1 MFSERRYNLATEST
15 IPVPRRL
22 ALLQQTRKSFPGTLA
37 SFWALTKPDINLL
50 IAITVFLS
58 FGLAARIPQS
68 FPFQR
73 LLNAVLGTLLVST
86 GAAVLNQFLERRHDA
101 LMRRTARRPVVLGG
115 VSPRAAVIFG
125 TCVSI
130 IGVVYLETFVN
141 PLSSFLAGSALG
153 IYLALYTPLKRVTPL
168 CTWVGAISGA
178 APPLIGWAAASGS
191 LNNPGAWILYTILF
205 LWQFPHFMAIAWM
218 YREDYDRAGYM
229 ILPRCR
235 RRNRFA
241 AFQSVVPALLLVPC
255 SIISSLIGVAGSVYL
270 AGALVMGIGFAY
282 YAIRLALH
290 RSNSAARQLLFASI
304 IYLPSVFLL
313 MLLDKR

>member
-1 MFSERRYNLATEST
+1 MASESAIL
-15 IPVPRRL
+15 IPRGLTRPQR
-22 ALLQQTRKSFPGTLA
+22 TRKSLHGTVA

-50 IAITVFLS
+50 IAITELIS
-58 FGLAARIPQS
+58 FGLATHSSQK
-68 FPFQR
+68 FPLLR
-73 LLNAVLGTLLVST
+73 LLNAVLGTLLVSS
-86 GAAVLNQFLERRHDA
+86 GAAVLNQFMERRHDA
-101 LMRRTARRPVVLGG
+101 LMRRTARRPLVLG
-115 VSPRAAVIFG
+115 SAAPRVAMIFG
-125 TCVSI
+125 ACVSV
-130 IGVVYLETFVN
+130 IGIVYLEICVN
-141 PLSSFLAGSALG
+141 PLSSIIAAASLG
-153 IYLALYTPLKRVTPL
+153 IYIALYTPLKRVTPL
-168 CTWVGAISGA
+168 CTWVGAIAGA

-191 LNNPGAWILYTILF
+191 LNEPGAWILYTIVF

-241 AFQSVVPALLLVPC
+241 ACQSLFPALLLVPC
-255 SIISSLIGVAGSVYL
+255 SIIPSLIGVAGSVYL
-270 AGALVMGIGFAY
+270 AGVLLIGIGFAY
-282 YAIRLALH
+282 YAIRLAVQ